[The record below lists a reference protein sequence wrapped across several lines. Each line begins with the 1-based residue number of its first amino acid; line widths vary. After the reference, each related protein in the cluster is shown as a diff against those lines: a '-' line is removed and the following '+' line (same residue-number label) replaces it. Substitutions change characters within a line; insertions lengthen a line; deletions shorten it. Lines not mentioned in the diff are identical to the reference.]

1 MTEATILVTV
11 DTVSVSC
18 NVPNFKDT
26 YILLCTNLKIMC
38 EVSVIC
44 ICNFLIIL
52 YYYYIFCL
60 IFLAVIILLLFYL

>member
-26 YILLCTNLKIMC
+26 YQLENHVC
-38 EVSVIC
+38 EVSEIC
-44 ICNFLIIL
+44 ICNFLIIPT
-52 YYYYIFCL
+52 
-60 IFLAVIILLLFYL
+60 ILLLYFFV

>member
-26 YILLCTNLKIMC
+26 YILTNLKIM
-38 EVSVIC
+38 SVKYLKYV
-44 ICNFLIIL
+44 FA
-52 YYYYIFCL
+52 IF
-60 IFLAVIILLLFYL
+60 